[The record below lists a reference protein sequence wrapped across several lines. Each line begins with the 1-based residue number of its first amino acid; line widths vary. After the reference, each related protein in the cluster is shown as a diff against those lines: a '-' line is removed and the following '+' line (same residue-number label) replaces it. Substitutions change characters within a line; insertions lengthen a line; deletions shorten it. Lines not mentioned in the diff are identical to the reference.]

1 MEQPELVRMAVDRR
15 ARRSATIRRARPEEA
30 SALSALAWCSKA
42 HWGYDAA
49 FLERCGAE
57 LAVTEAD
64 VARGN
69 VTVAERDGALLGF
82 AALSLDAPA
91 ELEALFVE
99 PAAMG
104 QGVGAALV
112 EHARSAARR
121 AGVDA
126 LLVESDPNAEA
137 FYRRQGAEPVGER
150 RSPTSGR
157 RLPLLRLPT

>member
-1 MEQPELVRMAVDRR
+1 MAHRTAPAALSLR
-15 ARRSATIRRARPEEA
+15 GARPEEA
-30 SALSALAWCSKA
+30 PQLTALALRSKA

-64 VARGN
+64 VATGN
-69 VTVAERDGALLGF
+69 VTVAERDGVLLGF

-112 EHARSAARR
+112 EHARSTARR

-126 LLVESDPNAEA
+126 LLIESDPNAEA

>member
-1 MEQPELVRMAVDRR
+1 MAHRTAPAALSLR
-15 ARRSATIRRARPEEA
+15 GARPEEA
-30 SALSALAWCSKA
+30 PQLTALALRSKA

-64 VARGN
+64 VATGN
-69 VTVAERDGALLGF
+69 VTVAERDGVLLGF

-104 QGVGAALV
+104 QRVGAALV
-112 EHARSAARR
+112 EHARSTARR

-126 LLVESDPNAEA
+126 LLIESDPNAEA